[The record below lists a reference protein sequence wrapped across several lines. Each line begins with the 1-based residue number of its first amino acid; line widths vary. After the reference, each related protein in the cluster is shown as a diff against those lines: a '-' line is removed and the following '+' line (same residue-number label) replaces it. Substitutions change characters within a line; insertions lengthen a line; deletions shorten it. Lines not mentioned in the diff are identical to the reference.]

1 MEPGSGACVYADL
14 DDVELIVLS
23 WDEPEA
29 FGAVYERHAESLLRF
44 FARRTLDPEAAA
56 ELTAETFAQAFASR
70 ERFRDRGLGAA
81 GWLYGIGRHQLGRYF
96 RTGAVDARARRKLG
110 MPERAVSSEDYER
123 IEELID
129 FEQVGRAIG
138 QAFSLLSDE
147 QREALTLRVIEGRS
161 YREVAEALRVTEET
175 ARARVSR
182 GLKRLTRELAGSAAT
197 ERQIER

>member
-1 MEPGSGACVYADL
+1 M

-29 FGAVYERHAESLLRF
+29 FGVLFERHAESLLGY
-44 FARRTLDPEAAA
+44 FARRTLDAEAAA

-70 ERFRDRGLGAA
+70 RRFRDKGLGAA
-81 GWLYGIGRHQLGRYF
+81 GWIYGIGRHHLGRFF
-96 RTGAVDARARRKLG
+96 RTGAVDSRARRRLG
-110 MPERAVSSEDYER
+110 MPEREVSTEDYER

-138 QAFSLLSDE
+138 RAFSLLSDE
-147 QREALTLRVIEGRS
+147 QREALTLRVIDGRS
-161 YREVAEALRVTEET
+161 YREVAETLRCSEET

-182 GLKRLTRELAGSAAT
+182 GLRRLASHLEVPSLEPG
-197 ERQIER
+197 RQEG